1 MLEGLSEQAQQPHPL
16 APALVQARRSAQS
29 IDATDWI
36 GAIGSPE
43 QAYAVQEQ
51 VAQLLGWFGSG
62 AGAAHYWKSGGG
74 SRQATLTHAGLDP
87 AGVRS
92 SPGNLHGVPLFS
104 RAVEAE
110 IALRLGQEVTAERAA
125 ALTAHDA
132 VQLVD
137 AMAVSIEIV
146 DSRWREGADAP
157 ALLRLAD
164 AQSHGALVL
173 GAWQRYEP
181 RDWSAQTCQVAF
193 NDGRVVRASGTHPLG
208 DPAWLLLQWLGHC
221 TRFGAS
227 VAAGSV
233 VTTGSWVGML
243 PAQAGDAVQVE
254 FPGVGAAEVR
264 L

>member
-1 MLEGLSEQAQQPHPL
+1 MPEGLSEQAASPHPL
-16 APALVQARRSAQS
+16 ALALVQARRVGHAVDAADWAGALGSA
-29 IDATDWI
+29 
-36 GAIGSPE
+36 E

-51 VAQLLGWFGSG
+51 VAQLLGWFGP
-62 AGAAHYWKSGGG
+62 GAAQYWKSGGG

-87 AGVRS
+87 AGVRT
-92 SPGNLHGVPLFS
+92 SPGNLHGAPFFS

-110 IALRLGQEVTAERAA
+110 IALRLGEEVTPGRSA
-125 ALTAHDA
+125 ALTAQDA
-132 VQLVD
+132 VHLVD
-137 AMAVSIEIV
+137 ALAVSIEIV
-146 DSRWREGADAP
+146 DSRWSDGAAAP

-173 GAWQRYEP
+173 GPWQRFEP
-181 RDWSAQTCQVAF
+181 RDWSAQTCQISF
-193 NDGRVVRASGTHPLG
+193 NDGRVLRASGTHPLG
-208 DPAWLLLQWLGHC
+208 DPAWLLLQWLRHC
-221 TRFGAS
+221 TRFGNS

-243 PAQAGDAVQVE
+243 PAQAGDTVQVE